1 MRVTQP
7 FDIAQGREPA
17 ERQMGVFRQPQTLMS
32 TYSQLRTFF
41 ISIILSLIGLTAI
54 LPHALGADGER
65 DLINYAYLSDF
76 GLGGFDVEE
85 RQVRAFQI
93 PFSYQLRPMQEDKWG
108 IKLLFPV
115 IIASAEADAIDAD
128 GIELPFDSKVT
139 AVNPG
144 VELQIPL
151 SPKWAL
157 KPFGSEGRGALM
169 GSLGLKSRYLIP
181 WKKFQFAFG
190 SGVFYN
196 AYKPK
201 DEDRKD
207 FASVGVGWDTIY
219 PLWFT
224 LGGKKTNIGG
234 YFAYYYYF
242 DDLEFERL
250 KSNPIEIDDQFEIG
264 ITFGTYGPI
273 RIIWWNLKR
282 VGIAYRFGD
291 GLKAIRLISSF
302 PF

>member
-1 MRVTQP
+1 MCMGRRRNRSKTA
-7 FDIAQGREPA
+7 FGIFCIA
-17 ERQMGVFRQPQTLMS
+17 
-32 TYSQLRTFF
+32 TF
-41 ISIILSLIGLTAI
+41 LYLIGLIAV
-54 LPHALGADGER
+54 LPQALAADREK

-85 RQVRAFQI
+85 QQVRAFQI

-115 IIASAEADAIDAD
+115 TIASAEGDAVDID
-128 GIELPFDSKVT
+128 GIELPFESMVT

-144 VELQIPL
+144 VELQIPVR
-151 SPKWAL
+151 PRWAL
-157 KPFGSEGRGALM
+157 KPFGKIGIGRDVTEGRGAFI

-190 SGVFYN
+190 SGIFYN
-196 AYKPK
+196 AYKP
-201 DEDRKD
+201 EDADRED
-207 FASVGVGWDTIY
+207 YASIGVGWDTIY

-224 LGGKKTNIGG
+224 LGGRKTNIGG

-242 DDLEFERL
+242 DDLEFQRVQQ
-250 KSNPIEIDDQFEIG
+250 NPIEIDDQFEIG
-264 ITFGTYGPI
+264 ITFGTYEPI
-273 RIIWWNLKR
+273 RILWWNMKR
-282 VGIAYRFGD
+282 VGIAFRFGD
-291 GLKAIRLISSF
+291 DLKAIRLISSF

>member
-1 MRVTQP
+1 
-7 FDIAQGREPA
+7 
-17 ERQMGVFRQPQTLMS
+17 MS
-32 TYSQLRTFF
+32 IYSPLRIPF
-41 ISIILSLIGLTAI
+41 ISTLLVLIGLIASAHHT
-54 LPHALGADGER
+54 LGADGER
-65 DLINYAYLSDF
+65 DLINYAYLTDF

-85 RQVRAFQI
+85 RQVTAFQI

-108 IKLLFPV
+108 IKILFPV
-115 IIASAEADAIDAD
+115 TIARAEADAVDID

-144 VELQIPL
+144 VELQIPVR
-151 SPKWAL
+151 PNWAL
-157 KPFGSEGRGALM
+157 KPFGKAGVGRDVSEGRGALI

-207 FASVGVGWDTIY
+207 FASVGVGWDTVY

-224 LGGKKTNIGG
+224 LWGRKTNIGG
-234 YFAYYYYF
+234 YFAYYHYF

-250 KSNPIEIDDQFEIG
+250 KSNPIEIDDQFEIAM
-264 ITFGTYGPI
+264 TFGTYEPI
-273 RIIWWNLKR
+273 RIVWWNVKR
-282 VGIAYRFGD
+282 IGIAYRFGD
-291 GLKAIRLISSF
+291 GLKAIRLVSSF

>member
-1 MRVTQP
+1 
-7 FDIAQGREPA
+7 
-17 ERQMGVFRQPQTLMS
+17 MS
-32 TYSQLRTFF
+32 MYSVLRISF
-41 ISIILSLIGLTAI
+41 ISIFLSFIGLTGF
-54 LPHALGADGER
+54 LPHAHGADGEK

-76 GLGGFDVEE
+76 GLGRFDVEE
-85 RQVRAFQI
+85 QQVRAFQI

-108 IKLLFPV
+108 IKILFPV
-115 IIASAEADAIDAD
+115 TLASAEGDTVDVD
-128 GIELPFDSKVT
+128 GIGLPFDSKVT
-139 AVNPG
+139 SVNPG
-144 VELQIPL
+144 VELQIPVG
-151 SPKWAL
+151 PKWAL
-157 KPFGSEGRGALM
+157 KPFGKIGIGRDISEGRGAFM

-190 SGVFYN
+190 AGVFYD

-207 FASVGVGWDTIY
+207 YASSGVGWDTIY

-224 LGGKKTNIGG
+224 LGGRKTNIGG

-250 KSNPIEIDDQFEIG
+250 HRNPIEIDDQFEIG
-264 ITFGTYGPI
+264 ITFGTYEPI
-273 RIIWWNLKR
+273 RIVWWNLKR

>member
-1 MRVTQP
+1 M
-7 FDIAQGREPA
+7 F
-17 ERQMGVFRQPQTLMS
+17 MCSL
-32 TYSQLRTFF
+32 LRIFF
-41 ISIILSLIGLTAI
+41 ISILLSLIGLTAI

-65 DLINYAYLSDF
+65 DPINYAYLSDF

-85 RQVRAFQI
+85 QQVRAFQI

-115 IIASAEADAIDAD
+115 TIASAEGDALDVD

-139 AVNPG
+139 SVNPG
-144 VELQIPL
+144 VELQIPVR
-151 SPKWAL
+151 PKWTL
-157 KPFGSEGRGALM
+157 KPFGKIGIGRDVSEGRGALM
-169 GSLGLKSRYLIP
+169 GSLGLKSHYQIP
-181 WKKFQFAFG
+181 WKNFQFAFG
-190 SGVFYN
+190 SGVFYD

-207 FASVGVGWDTIY
+207 YASIGVGWDTIY

-224 LGGKKTNIGG
+224 LRGRKTNIGG
-234 YFAYYYYF
+234 YFAYYYFF

-250 KSNPIEIDDQFEIG
+250 RRNPIEIDDQFEIG
-264 ITFGTYGPI
+264 ITFGTYEPI
-273 RIIWWNLKR
+273 RIGWWDLKR